1 MGKKLLLKTQTNE
14 ILKAIRERGLNPS
27 EFQWTECDSKHKPN
41 LRVSSLVHRP
51 TGYYFVFDF
60 FRYGIRHVGE
70 RSPGMDA
77 SVETE
82 RTEHWANQCEYAME
96 WLGLL
101 KQELEAPDL
110 WAAISQETKLA
121 EVASSPDITNEP
133 FTSKEQSYIITQLR
147 EVKEYLITTQ
157 NLIKE
162 HEEVVKKRFDYLEG
176 AVKRLGRQDWITSL
190 GGVLLNIVI
199 QIGLNPNAAR
209 ELFRL
214 AANSLSRL
222 WGGTPLLP

>member
-1 MGKKLLLKTQTNE
+1 MKKQLLLKSQKNE
-14 ILKAIRERGLNPS
+14 IFELIKGMYLNPS
-27 EFQWTECDSKHKPN
+27 EFEWIECDSEMVPG
-41 LRVSSLVHRP
+41 LRISKLIHRP
-51 TGYYFVFDF
+51 TGFYCMFD
-60 FRYGIRHVGE
+60 RSGISQWTE
-70 RSPGMDA
+70 YSPGDESA
-77 SVETE
+77 IE
-82 RTEHWANQCEYAME
+82 RKDSYFWFNQSEHVLK
-96 WLGLL
+96 WLKSLSR
-101 KQELEAPDL
+101 ELEAPDL

-162 HEEVVKKRFDYLEG
+162 HEEFVRKRFDYLEG
-176 AVKRLGRQDWITSL
+176 AVKRLGRQDWITLL
-190 GGVLLNIVI
+190 GGVLLNTVI

-222 WGGTPLLP
+222 WDGTPLLP